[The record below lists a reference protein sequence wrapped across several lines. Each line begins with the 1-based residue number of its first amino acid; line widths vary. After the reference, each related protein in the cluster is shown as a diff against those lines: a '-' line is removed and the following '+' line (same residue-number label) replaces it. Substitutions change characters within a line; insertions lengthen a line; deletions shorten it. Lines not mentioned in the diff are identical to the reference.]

1 MRRIFRNLVSI
12 EEAKQRLE
20 ESLKIERKVESV
32 PLRSSYGRIIA
43 EDIYAPIDVPPFD
56 RAAMD
61 GYAVRAEDTFGA
73 EEDKPIKLK
82 VVGRIEAGDKP
93 EVEVHKGEAVEISTG
108 AAIPKGSNA
117 VVMVEYTSADN
128 EDILVFKPVAPGE
141 NVIAAGSDIMAGEL
155 LVRKDTMLT
164 AREIGILSAV
174 GINSVKVYAKPVV
187 AVISTGN
194 ELVDSDVEKLEYG
207 KIYDI
212 NSATLCAAIE
222 ENGGKAVYIGIAR
235 DNEEEIEEMIKESLE
250 VADIVLTSGG
260 TSTGIGD
267 IIYRILDELG
277 EIIVHGVAVKPGKP
291 TVIAVINNKPVFGL
305 PGYPTSAFMIFEIFV
320 APLIR
325 KMAGVSKEDG
335 RLKAKLS
342 SRVFSAV
349 GRREFLPVNIVKG
362 EGYTAYPVTGNY
374 SAAISKLGEADGFIE
389 IPESKAFLEEGEE
402 VEVKLFSTLKPA
414 DLIIIGSHCVGIDI
428 LLEIMRKDWPFISKV
443 INVGSSG
450 GLAAI
455 RRGEADIAGVH
466 LLDAESGEYNIPY
479 IKRYGLKDVVLVKGY
494 MREQGFIVAKNNPKN
509 IRSFDDLLRDDVTLI
524 NRNRGS
530 GTRILLDMHLSQIA
544 EQSGAKLEDLTAK
557 IKGYTI
563 EAKSHTAVAIA
574 VLMGKADVGLGIRT
588 VAERYGLDF
597 IPVRG
602 EEYDFVIRKER
613 LEKAIVKRFIST
625 LKSEEFK
632 RELEKRLPGIRVYE
646 RTGEIIEF

>member
-32 PLRSSYGRIIA
+32 SLRSSYGRIIA
-43 EDIYAPIDVPPFD
+43 EDVCAPIDVPPFD

-73 EEDKPIKLK
+73 EEDKPIRLK

-93 EVEVHKGEAVEISTG
+93 EIEVRKGEAVEISTG
-108 AAIPKGSNA
+108 AAMPKGSNA

-155 LVRKDTMLT
+155 LVRKDTRLT
-164 AREIGILSAV
+164 AREIGMLAAV

-194 ELVDSDVEKLEYG
+194 ELVDSGELEYG

-222 ENGGKAVYIGIAR
+222 ENGGRAVYIGIAR
-235 DNEEEIEEMIKESLE
+235 DSEEEIEEMIKKGLE

-277 EIIVHGVAVKPGKP
+277 EVIVHGVAVKPGKP

-325 KMAGVSKEDG
+325 RMAGVSKEDSK
-335 RLKAKLS
+335 LKAKLS

-349 GRREFLPVNIVKG
+349 GRREFLPVNVVKG
-362 EGYTAYPVTGNY
+362 ENFTAYPVTGNY

-402 VEVKLFSTLKPA
+402 VEVKLFSTLKLA
-414 DLIIIGSHCVGIDI
+414 DLIIIGSHCVGIDV
-428 LLEIMRKDWPFISKV
+428 LLEIMRKDKPFISKV

-466 LLDAESGEYNIPY
+466 LLDAESGEYNITY

-494 MREQGFIVAKNNPKN
+494 MREQGFIVAKGNLKN
-509 IRSFDDLLRDDVTLI
+509 IKDFDDLLRDDVTLI
-524 NRNRGS
+524 NRNQGS

-544 EQSGAKLEDLTAK
+544 EQKGVKLEDLTAK

-563 EAKSHTAVAIA
+563 EAKSHTAVAVA

-613 LEKAIVKRFIST
+613 LKKDAVKQFISI

-632 RELEKRLPGIRVYE
+632 KELEKRLPGIRVYE
-646 RTGEIIEF
+646 RTGEITEF